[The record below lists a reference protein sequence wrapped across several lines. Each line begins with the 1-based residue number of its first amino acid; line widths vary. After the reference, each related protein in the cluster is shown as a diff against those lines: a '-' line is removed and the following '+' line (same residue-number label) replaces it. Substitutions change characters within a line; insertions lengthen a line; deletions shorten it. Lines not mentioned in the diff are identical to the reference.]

1 MKNKL
6 PFNCYIDRKGY
17 VIPKSPV
24 IKVTPDI
31 IEWLST
37 DDQVRF
43 LFNDKP
49 NTKNIDTEWMSISIG
64 HSYVGN
70 VYACAWSET
79 QDSIDKYLV
88 NNPYMKFFDEDYEA
102 FMKYMR
108 WIAKLGPWF
117 TKQRFKN
124 NED

>member
-1 MKNKL
+1 MNKL

-17 VIPKSPV
+17 VLPKSVV
-24 IKVTPDI
+24 IKATPDI
-31 IEWLST
+31 IEWLSS
-37 DDQVRF
+37 DNAVRF

-49 NTKNIDTEWMSISIG
+49 SSLNLDKEWIMIGIG
-64 HSYVGN
+64 HSWSGN
-70 VYACAWSET
+70 IYAYASRDT
-79 QDSIDKYLV
+79 QEDV
-88 NNPYMKFFDEDYEA
+88 NRYCIGNPYIKIFDENYEA

-108 WIAKLGPWF
+108 WVAKLGPWF

>member
-1 MKNKL
+1 MSKV
-6 PFNCYIDRKGY
+6 PYNCYIDHKGY

-24 IKVTPDI
+24 IKATPDI

-49 NTKNIDTEWMSISIG
+49 NTKNIDTEWMSIGIG
-64 HSYVGN
+64 HSYAGN
-70 VYACAWSET
+70 VYASAWSET

-88 NNPYMKFFDEDYEA
+88 NNSYMKFFDEDYEA
-102 FMKYMR
+102 FMKYMK
-108 WIAKLGPWF
+108 WVAKLGPWF
-117 TKQRFKN
+117 TKQRFNK
-124 NED
+124 D